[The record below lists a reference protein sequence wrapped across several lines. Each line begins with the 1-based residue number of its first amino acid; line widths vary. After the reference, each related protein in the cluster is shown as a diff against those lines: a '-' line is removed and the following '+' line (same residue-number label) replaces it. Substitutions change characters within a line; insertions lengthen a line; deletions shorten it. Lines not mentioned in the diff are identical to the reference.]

1 MDIPELK
8 LVSGSYFQDER
19 GFFSE
24 TYNYKR
30 YCDMGINSDFV
41 QDNFSLSTKT
51 RTLRGL
57 HFQAPPYAQG
67 KLIRCGRGS
76 IFDVAVDIRLDS
88 PTFGQYKALE
98 LSEQNKKQFYI
109 PVGFAHGFMT
119 LEPNTEVLY
128 KCTEY
133 YEPKAEGSLYWN
145 DQSLSIP
152 WPFINNIIINQ
163 KDSSAPSLKS
173 LKSPFIYGKN
183 S

>member
-1 MDIPELK
+1 MDLN
-8 LVSGSYFQDER
+8 V
-19 GFFSE
+19 
-24 TYNYKR
+24 
-30 YCDMGINSDFV
+30 
-41 QDNFSLSTKT
+41 
-51 RTLRGL
+51 
-57 HFQAPPYAQG
+57 
-67 KLIRCGRGS
+67 
-76 IFDVAVDIRLDS
+76 
-88 PTFGQYKALE
+88 
-98 LSEQNKKQFYI
+98 KKQFYI